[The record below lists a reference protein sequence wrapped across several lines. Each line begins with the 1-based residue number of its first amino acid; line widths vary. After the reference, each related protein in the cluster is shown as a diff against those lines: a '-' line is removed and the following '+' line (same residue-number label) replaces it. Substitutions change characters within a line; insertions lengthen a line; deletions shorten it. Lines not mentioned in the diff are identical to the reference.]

1 MNKKLQ
7 IENDV
12 TKIGKKAKEASFK
25 VSSLTSKIKND
36 ILLHASDNL
45 RKNKDIIIQ
54 KNSLDIKKMKKN

>member
-1 MNKKLQ
+1 MLP
-7 IENDV
+7 
-12 TKIGKKAKEASFK
+12 KIGKQAREASFK

-54 KNSLDIKKMKKN
+54 KNSWILKKMKKN